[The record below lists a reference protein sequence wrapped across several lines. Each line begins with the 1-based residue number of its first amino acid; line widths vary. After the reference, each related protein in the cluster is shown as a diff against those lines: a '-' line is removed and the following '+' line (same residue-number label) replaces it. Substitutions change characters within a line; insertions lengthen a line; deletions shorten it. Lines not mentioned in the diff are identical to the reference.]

1 MAYKK
6 IEFQKRRMIYFI
18 TAPVCIC
25 LLLIFAQYSYLNL
38 PVFRERC
45 LVIYMP
51 GSVERACELQK
62 EGNHERAW
70 AADTYGHLNIVLS
83 KNNRIYYHNIYRKID
98 ENPCHHLTPDKT
110 QIRIFKS
117 DIKQCD
123 LKELSTIITKEQGRR
138 SVGYGFIVTFS
149 FLNGVIYQ
157 DFISMLDAFDECDV
171 RIYSIRE
178 LTSTERDAINSLMK

>member
-1 MAYKK
+1 
-6 IEFQKRRMIYFI
+6 MIYFI
-18 TAPVCIC
+18 TVPACIC
-25 LLLIFAQYSYLNL
+25 FLLIYTLYDYLNL
-38 PVFRERC
+38 PASKEKGRQIV
-45 LVIYMP
+45 MP
-51 GSVERACELQK
+51 GSIERQCELQK
-62 EGNHERAW
+62 EGYHGWAW
-70 AADTYGHLNIVLS
+70 AADTYGHLNIILA
-83 KNNRIYYHNIYRKID
+83 KNGKIYYHNIYREID
-98 ENPCHHLTPDKT
+98 ENACHHLDPDKT